1 MDAQTKLDIR
11 HGRNKLVLN
20 VTIFSAILSIVMNIL
35 SGAPVDFILIIA
47 GMAALIFLCLS
58 VLIRKKVFVNG
69 VSWILIIFLSVLTFL
84 MVQHDQTLLSYLM
97 VFYNIVAI
105 SLYQDYRTTIFTGV
119 TQMILTAI
127 FYHLYCDTVFPLYSQ
142 EDMVSFY
149 MYIILITGLL
159 TFQSKFSTKL
169 QLESYNKEQAIR
181 KEKEQTD
188 NIIERVQSATEKLN
202 EFGVLLESNIEKT
215 IEISEDV
222 SQAFQKFT
230 KNMDQQFAS
239 INDIQTSIKLSDE
252 NIEHVSSTTNQ
263 IKTLSVENVEYTK
276 LGNKEMKELIHNME
290 NVNVIID
297 STAQTMYELN
307 EKNQKIGEVIQVINK
322 ISEQTNL
329 LALNARIE
337 AARAGE
343 HGAGFSVVAN
353 EVLKL
358 AEDSQKYTFDIT
370 SILTDINENTKKAVS
385 QVESGKETVH
395 ISKNKTVE
403 MLNVLNDIITNAEN
417 VVMKVNESNDMV
429 ENSKGHSKNIVEE
442 VGSVSQLTRNNE
454 SSLSEVLSNVRKQ
467 QEKFTEVVSSFK
479 ELEHNLEELNRITSI
494 RE

>member
-1 MDAQTKLDIR
+1 
-11 HGRNKLVLN
+11 
-20 VTIFSAILSIVMNIL
+20 
-35 SGAPVDFILIIA
+35 
-47 GMAALIFLCLS
+47 
-58 VLIRKKVFVNG
+58 
-69 VSWILIIFLSVLTFL
+69 
-84 MVQHDQTLLSYLM
+84 
-97 VFYNIVAI
+97 
-105 SLYQDYRTTIFTGV
+105 
-119 TQMILTAI
+119 
-127 FYHLYCDTVFPLYSQ
+127 
-142 EDMVSFY
+142 
-149 MYIILITGLL
+149 
-159 TFQSKFSTKL
+159 
-169 QLESYNKEQAIR
+169 
-181 KEKEQTD
+181 
-188 NIIERVQSATEKLN
+188 
-202 EFGVLLESNIEKT
+202 
-215 IEISEDV
+215 
-222 SQAFQKFT
+222 
-230 KNMDQQFAS
+230 
-239 INDIQTSIKLSDE
+239 
-252 NIEHVSSTTNQ
+252 
-263 IKTLSVENVEYTK
+263 
-276 LGNKEMKELIHNME
+276 ME

-395 ISKNKTVE
+395 TSKNKTVE